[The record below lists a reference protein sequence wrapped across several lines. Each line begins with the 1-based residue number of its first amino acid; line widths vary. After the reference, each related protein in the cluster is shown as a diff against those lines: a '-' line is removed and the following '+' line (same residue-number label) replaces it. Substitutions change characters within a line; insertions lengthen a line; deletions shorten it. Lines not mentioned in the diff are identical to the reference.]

1 MNATV
6 TQIVAEMEVRIKKGE
21 ARIEKAKA
29 RGDKESVREERA
41 ACSDLKDLR
50 TWIINQN
57 FK

>member
-6 TQIVAEMEVRIKKGE
+6 TQIVAEMEVRIKKGV
-21 ARIEKAKA
+21 ARMEKAKA

-41 ACSDLKDLR
+41 VCSDLKDLR
-50 TWIINQN
+50 MWIINQN